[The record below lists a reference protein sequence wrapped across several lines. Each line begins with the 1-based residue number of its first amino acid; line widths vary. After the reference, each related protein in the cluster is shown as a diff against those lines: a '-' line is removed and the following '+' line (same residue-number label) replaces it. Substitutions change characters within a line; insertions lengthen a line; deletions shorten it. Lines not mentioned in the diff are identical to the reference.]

1 MSRQLSVPSKVL
13 DDPRWSEIL
22 RVWTD
27 GNVQQFMIRPTV
39 WGDPAAWGLLLVDL
53 ANQVAAAYVHQ
64 QGGDTDTIRA
74 RIRSGFDAEWE
85 TPTDT

>member
-1 MSRQLSVPSKVL
+1 MPSKVL

-64 QGGDTDTIRA
+64 QGGDTDVIRA